1 MNREI
6 ESSLGTNA
14 MITSSQVL
22 VRNSNRTIQ
31 KGFKKTA
38 RNMTNLPEMD
48 VTPTPNRAWNS
59 GVFKVIKVVVNS
71 CSTTDRRRNP
81 PCEGKTQHVRL
92 VTIGPSHYCEKARW
106 VLDILDNDPHSP
118 IYHTENAHPP
128 FLQSLETLPLSNGS
142 VSMVPMVEYT
152 KSNGQ
157 QEIIHDSQKI
167 VEHFLPHLYP
177 ASCKSDILE
186 LEDYFGRHIGATAR
200 CYLYHVMLKPK
211 YYPMLIILLT
221 AQASSVEKLIYGK
234 ILEKGVAKGMKKA
247 MEIND
252 DSAEASLV
260 ALRNSF
266 HDVSLKLEKE
276 DGSKKKFIMDTDTE
290 EFGFTAADLA
300 FCSMA
305 SAIICPPELALF
317 VPMKDEEMPPELLD
331 LRNELRNTLAG
342 QHVLGVYRNL
352 RGQVI
357 PKVVN
362 RDSVPTGNICTD
374 VNNVLSRL

>member
-1 MNREI
+1 
-6 ESSLGTNA
+6 
-14 MITSSQVL
+14 MI
-22 VRNSNRTIQ
+22 
-31 KGFKKTA
+31 
-38 RNMTNLPEMD
+38 NLPEMD
-48 VTPTPNRAWNS
+48 VTPTPDRAWNS
-59 GVFKVIKVVVNS
+59 GAFKAIKVVVNS
-71 CSTTDRRRNP
+71 CSTTSRRRNP

-118 IYHTENAHPP
+118 IYYTENAHPP
-128 FLQSLETLPLSNGS
+128 FLQSLETLPLSKGS

-152 KSNGQ
+152 KPNGQ
-157 QEIIHDSQKI
+157 KDMIHNSQKI

-177 ASCKSDILE
+177 ASCKSEILE
-186 LEDYFGRHIGATAR
+186 LEDYFGHHIGATAR
-200 CYLYHVMLKPK
+200 CYVYHVTLKPK
-211 YYPMLIILLT
+211 YHPMMVKLLT
-221 AQASSVEKLIYGK
+221 AQTSSVEKLIFGK
-234 ILEKGVAKGMKKA
+234 MLEMGVAKGMKKL
-247 MEIND
+247 MGINA

-260 ALRNSF
+260 ALRKAF
-266 HDVSLKLEKE
+266 RDVSLKLEKE
-276 DGSKKKFIMDTDTE
+276 NGSKKKFIMDSDTE

-300 FCSMA
+300 FCSIA

-317 VPMKDEEMPPELLD
+317 VPMKDEEMPSELLD

-342 QHVLGVYRNL
+342 QHVLDVYRSL

-362 RDSVPTGNICTD
+362 RDRVPMGSICAS

>member
-1 MNREI
+1 M
-6 ESSLGTNA
+6 
-14 MITSSQVL
+14 
-22 VRNSNRTIQ
+22 
-31 KGFKKTA
+31 
-38 RNMTNLPEMD
+38 
-48 VTPTPNRAWNS
+48 
-59 GVFKVIKVVVNS
+59 
-71 CSTTDRRRNP
+71 
-81 PCEGKTQHVRL
+81 
-92 VTIGPSHYCEKARW
+92 
-106 VLDILDNDPHSP
+106 
-118 IYHTENAHPP
+118 
-128 FLQSLETLPLSNGS
+128 LPLPCDVETQILSNVDHIAHCPS
-142 VSMVPMVEYT
+142 
-152 KSNGQ
+152 
-157 QEIIHDSQKI
+157 
-167 VEHFLPHLYP
+167 
-177 ASCKSDILE
+177 E
-186 LEDYFGRHIGATAR
+186 LCG
-200 CYLYHVMLKPK
+200 
-211 YYPMLIILLT
+211 
-221 AQASSVEKLIYGK
+221 KLIYGK